1 MRDSSACT
9 TAFTLGHFYGRLR
22 GVSLRQGWEDESRNW
37 AAFART
43 PGHDRAHENINLP
56 VLLDLL
62 PPAGR
67 RTLDLACGEGRISR
81 VLRSRGHRVVGID
94 ASPTMVR
101 LAAEQESRVLVG
113 DAARLPLAD
122 GAVDLVVAYMCL
134 HDIDEMPRAVAEVSR
149 VLEPSGRL
157 CLAIPHP
164 VSSAGAFTRREP
176 DAPFVISGSYLDPA
190 PRRLVVERGG
200 IRLTFH
206 SEHRPLEAYM
216 RALEAG
222 GLLTEALREVRAPD
236 PADRQWQRIPMFLHL
251 CAIKSP

>member
-1 MRDSSACT
+1 M
-9 TAFTLGHFYGRLR
+9 
-22 GVSLRQGWEDESRNW
+22 SLLQGWEDEARNW
-37 AAFART
+37 AAHART
-43 PGHDRAHENINLP
+43 PGHDRSHENINLP

-67 RTLDLACGEGRISR
+67 CTLDLACGEGRISR
-81 VLRSRGHRVVGID
+81 MLRSRGHRVVGID

-101 LAAEQESRVLVG
+101 LTAGQGSLVVLG

-134 HDIDEMPRAVAEVSR
+134 HDIDDMPRAVAEVSR

-164 VSSAGAFTRREP
+164 VNSAGAFTQREP
-176 DAPFVISGSYLDPA
+176 DSPFVISGSYLDPA
-190 PRRLVVERGG
+190 PLRLAVERDG
-200 IRLTFH
+200 IQLTFH
-206 SEHRPLEAYM
+206 SEHRPIEAYM
-216 RALEAG
+216 RALEAC

-236 PADRQWQRIPMFLHL
+236 EYAALDPATRRWQRIPMFLHL
-251 CAIKSP
+251 RAVKPAAAARKPPGGIGSC

>member
-1 MRDSSACT
+1 M
-9 TAFTLGHFYGRLR
+9 
-22 GVSLRQGWEDESRNW
+22 RQGWEDEAQNW

-67 RTLDLACGEGRISR
+67 RTLDLACGEGRITR
-81 VLRSRGHRVVGID
+81 ILRSRGHRVVGID
-94 ASPTMVR
+94 ASPAMAR
-101 LAAEQESRVLVG
+101 LTAEQDNLVLVG

-134 HDIDEMPRAVAEVSR
+134 HDIDDMPAAVAEISR
-149 VLEPSGRL
+149 VLRPSGRL

-164 VSSAGAFTRREP
+164 VSTAGGFTQRDP
-176 DAPFVISGSYLDPA
+176 GAPFVISGSYLDPA
-190 PRRLVVERGG
+190 PLRSVVERGG

-206 SEHRPLEAYM
+206 SEHRPIEAYM
-216 RALEAG
+216 RALEAA
-222 GLLTEALREVRAPD
+222 GLLTETLREVRAPD
-236 PADRQWQRIPMFLHL
+236 EVTALDPAKRRWQRIPMFLHL
-251 CAIKSP
+251 RAIKPA

>member
-1 MRDSSACT
+1 M
-9 TAFTLGHFYGRLR
+9 
-22 GVSLRQGWEDESRNW
+22 RQGWEEEARNW

-43 PGHDRAHENINLP
+43 PGHDRAHENTNLP
-56 VLLDLL
+56 ALLDLL

-81 VLRSRGHRVVGID
+81 LLKSMGHRVVGVD
-94 ASPTMVR
+94 ASPSMAR
-101 LAAEQESRVLVG
+101 LTAGQGSQVLVG

-134 HDIDEMPRAVAEVSR
+134 HDVDDMPGAVAEVSR

-164 VSSAGAFTRREP
+164 VSSAGVFTGREP
-176 DAPFVISGSYLDPA
+176 DAPFVIRGSYLDPA
-190 PRRLVVERGG
+190 PVRMVSERDG

-206 SEHRPLEAYM
+206 GAHRPVEAYM
-216 RALEAG
+216 RALETA
-222 GLLTEALREVRAPD
+222 GLLTEALREVRASQRSVELD
-236 PADRQWQRIPMFLHL
+236 PTDRQWQRIPMFLHL
-251 CAIKSP
+251 RAAKPA

>member
-1 MRDSSACT
+1 M
-9 TAFTLGHFYGRLR
+9 
-22 GVSLRQGWEDESRNW
+22 SLRQGWEGEARNW

-43 PGHDRAHENINLP
+43 PGHDRAHENVNLP

-81 VLRSRGHRVVGID
+81 LLRSRGHRVVGID
-94 ASPTMVR
+94 ASATMVR
-101 LAAEQESRVLVG
+101 LAAEHQSLVVVG

-134 HDIDEMPRAVAEVSR
+134 HDIDDMPAAVAEVSR
-149 VLEPSGRL
+149 VLKPSGRL

-164 VSSAGAFTRREP
+164 VNTAGAFAQREP

-190 PRRLVVERGG
+190 PLRLVVERDG
-200 IRLTFH
+200 IQLTFH
-206 SEHRPLEAYM
+206 SEHRPIEAYT

-222 GLLTEALREVRAPD
+222 GLLTEAMREVRAPD
-236 PADRQWQRIPMFLHL
+236 EVAALDPAGRRWQRIPMFLHL
-251 CAIKSP
+251 RAIKPA